1 MGHSRICL
9 CTVGHSAKPIATAQ
23 NYTAIFVKLAKSF
36 EVIVMLKNV
45 CMYINSTY
53 QDLYHP
59 RFKPKVSGKN
69 LKFEYLGKFKD
80 KFK

>member
-1 MGHSRICL
+1 MGHSGGFGCAQWAIAGFV

-69 LKFEYLGKFKD
+69 LKFE
-80 KFK
+80 